1 MTDSH
6 FVACIIHSPCH
17 KTRRYI
23 KKKVWG
29 GTVIKKA
36 LCTVGNWE
44 AVGGRW
50 RLELKDNET
59 QCRFSAYPS
68 MSACIDISL

>member
-1 MTDSH
+1 VGRHSH
-6 FVACIIHSPCH
+6 
-17 KTRRYI
+17 
-23 KKKVWG
+23 
-29 GTVIKKA
+29 KKA